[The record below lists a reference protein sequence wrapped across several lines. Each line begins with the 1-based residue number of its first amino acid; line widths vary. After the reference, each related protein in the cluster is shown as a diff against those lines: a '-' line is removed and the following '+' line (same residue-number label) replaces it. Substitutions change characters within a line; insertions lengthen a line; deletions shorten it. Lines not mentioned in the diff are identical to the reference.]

1 MSSAVRPQRP
11 VVSTVRQEERREFY
25 CACQAAA
32 RLKLRI
38 DSPYSAFGTID
49 VLLSLSGVSRKPC
62 LSVGGDAEECWLPL
76 VTKTIMRL
84 SHQIIS

>member
-1 MSSAVRPQRP
+1 MPSHL
-11 VVSTVRQEERREFY
+11 
-25 CACQAAA
+25 ACQAAA
-32 RLKLRI
+32 RLMLRI
-38 DSPYSAFGTID
+38 DSLYNVFGTID